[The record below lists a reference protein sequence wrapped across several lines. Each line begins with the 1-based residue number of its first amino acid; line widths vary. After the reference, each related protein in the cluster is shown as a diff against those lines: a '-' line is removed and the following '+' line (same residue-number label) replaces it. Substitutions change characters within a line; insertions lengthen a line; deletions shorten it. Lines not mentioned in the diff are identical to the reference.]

1 MLQCQSSL
9 KQINFKMECF
19 SSLSDKPPIYYK
31 YRGDL
36 LQHSVVYQNNETQS
50 RNSRAVALS
59 THARLRFNSSMSS
72 LLGAFDSLFGFV
84 SFVLNSLLGIARQW
98 CREKFAIL
106 TLKPGSHVRI
116 YRTWAILR
124 YFPWDSSLIRNT
136 LLFGAKQ
143 EVVMTKTYINKHN
156 SLLIKMIKQ

>member
-19 SSLSDKPPIYYK
+19 SSLSVMPPIYYK

-59 THARLRFNSSMSS
+59 THARLRFHLSMSS

-84 SFVLNSLLGIARQW
+84 SFLLNSLLGIARQW

-106 TLKPGSHVRI
+106 TLKPRSHVRI
-116 YRTWAILR
+116 YRTWVIL
-124 YFPWDSSLIRNT
+124 
-136 LLFGAKQ
+136 
-143 EVVMTKTYINKHN
+143 
-156 SLLIKMIKQ
+156 